1 MLKPFKSLLR
11 KNDRGVS
18 TIEFAFALPVLIFVI
33 FYGSIEMWRLVS
45 DALRVDRAASHVAGV
60 AARADST
67 LDEGALTSL
76 LKSANTIASPTNI
89 LSGGR
94 VIISAVEGG
103 PSGKILWQRCLG
115 DKPSYVSALGSA
127 GSVAAL
133 TANTMPTPPV
143 GSTALIAESFY
154 EHHFALVGTALPPVN
169 LKHKAISLGREDIP
183 DTVLANGAPSN
194 C

>member
-1 MLKPFKSLLR
+1 MLKPFKSMLC

-18 TIEFAFALPVLIFVI
+18 TVEFAFALPVLIFVL

-45 DALRVDRAASHVAGV
+45 DALRVDRAASHIAGV

-76 LKSANTIASPTNI
+76 LKSANTIASPTNL

-115 DKPSYVSALGSA
+115 DKPSFVSELGSTGA
-127 GSVAAL
+127 VAAL
-133 TANTMPTPPV
+133 TANAMPTPPV
-143 GSTALIAESFY
+143 GTTALIAETFY
-154 EHHFALVGTALPPVN
+154 EHHFALVGTALPPVS
-169 LKHKAISLGREDIP
+169 LKHKSISLGREEIP
-183 DTVLANGAPSN
+183 VAVLANGLVSG